1 MGVNIYQYSP
11 NIHFKNGCI
20 PFIVHEL
27 EHNTAQLVKNMP
39 AMQQTQVPSLGLED
53 PVEKGLAT
61 HSSTFSWRTAWT
73 EEPRGLQSTGLQ
85 RV

>member
-39 AMQQTQVPSLGLED
+39 AMRDNWV
-53 PVEKGLAT
+53 
-61 HSSTFSWRTAWT
+61 
-73 EEPRGLQSTGLQ
+73 
-85 RV
+85 